1 MNAEPV
7 QELERKGVPVLYVLW
22 HGRMLLPVWWHRRTG
37 SVVMVSR
44 HEDGEMV
51 SQLIAHMGYKTVR
64 GSSTR
69 GGGAAARQM
78 VAAIRKG
85 TVAAMVCDGP
95 RGPAMEMK
103 IGTPWIAAM
112 AGAWTIPITWAGDRV
127 WRLKSWDRFQVPKPF
142 SRAVVS
148 IGDPLPPIEKKV
160 EAIEAF
166 RVVLEQK
173 MKELVLKAEEQV
185 RRQAR

>member
-7 QELERKGVPVLYVLW
+7 RELERKGVPVLYALW
-22 HGRMLLPVWWHRRTG
+22 HGRMLLPVWWHRGTG
-37 SVVMVSR
+37 SVAMVSR

-51 SQLIAHMGYKTVR
+51 SQLIARMGYQTVR

-69 GGGAAARQM
+69 GGSSAARQM
-78 VAAIRKG
+78 VAALRKG
-85 TVAAMVCDGP
+85 AIAAMIGDGP

-127 WRLKSWDRFQVPKPF
+127 WRFKSWDRFQVPKPF
-142 SRAVVS
+142 SKAVVL

-166 RVVLEQK
+166 RVTLEQK
-173 MKELVLKAEEQV
+173 MNELVLKAEEQV
-185 RRQAR
+185 RRPAR